1 MSSTT
6 KQHGLFSSRETLE
19 EAIAY
24 SDELIATLDKEDQV
38 TAWTAMWVPLNT
50 AIAKLEKVSL
60 SNVQR
65 QPLSL
70 ADKGFTISELSPEQA
85 SQHVRNVVVASI
97 SITKELERIFPNEG
111 KALTIL
117 LLLVTKMFGMNEDEV
132 IDEMAQLI
140 LERVV
145 R

>member
-1 MSSTT
+1 MSSPT
-6 KQHGLFSSRETLE
+6 KQHGLFSPRETLA
-19 EAIAY
+19 EALEY
-24 SDELIATLDKEDQV
+24 SDKVIKALPLEHQMAAY
-38 TAWTAMWVPLNT
+38 TALWVPLNT
-50 AIAKLEKVSL
+50 AIAQLEKASL

-65 QPLSL
+65 QPLDL

-85 SQHVRNVVVASI
+85 IQHVRNVVVASI
-97 SITKELERIFPNEG
+97 SMTKGLERILPNEG

-132 IDEMAQLI
+132 VDEMAQLI